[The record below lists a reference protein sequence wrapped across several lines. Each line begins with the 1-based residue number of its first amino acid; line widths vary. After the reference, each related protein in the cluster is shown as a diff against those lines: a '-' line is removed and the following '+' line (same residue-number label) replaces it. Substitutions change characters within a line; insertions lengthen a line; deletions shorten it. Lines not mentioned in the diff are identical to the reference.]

1 MTRPPHNAVVVGFDG
16 STGST
21 QALDWG
27 AREADRRGLRLH
39 VVHVW
44 QPPPMLS
51 AGFGTPT
58 MPDSEAI
65 LVDAAMRVGNVAPQL
80 TVSTQAVPAPVAG
93 AFIEAS
99 FDAATIVIG
108 AHGYRRVGIRDY
120 GSTAWQVAIHA
131 YCPVVVVRE
140 IADDERRSSIVVGVD
155 GSAESALALDYA
167 FERAAFFDV
176 HLVAVHG
183 WQLERLDEFTAAV
196 GGAADRDRLEEARAA
211 ELTDCLRPLVARY
224 PCVNV
229 RRVSARE
236 QAATAIIRESRS
248 AQLVV
253 VGSRGRGGFRG
264 MLLGS
269 VGMELL
275 RRATCPVAIVRP

>member
-1 MTRPPHNAVVVGFDG
+1 MPKPCGCTISHRRRGPSARTGGSSSTRKRSLGVSSRRARPGSTHRSDGSASTPPDPTSRNGPRSSAAQQRRKLGAREMTRPPHNAVVVGFDG

-21 QALDWG
+21 DALDWG

-120 GSTAWQVAIHA
+120 GSTAWQVAIH
-131 YCPVVVVRE
+131 
-140 IADDERRSSIVVGVD
+140 
-155 GSAESALALDYA
+155 
-167 FERAAFFDV
+167 
-176 HLVAVHG
+176 
-183 WQLERLDEFTAAV
+183 
-196 GGAADRDRLEEARAA
+196 
-211 ELTDCLRPLVARY
+211 
-224 PCVNV
+224 
-229 RRVSARE
+229 
-236 QAATAIIRESRS
+236 
-248 AQLVV
+248 
-253 VGSRGRGGFRG
+253 
-264 MLLGS
+264 
-269 VGMELL
+269 
-275 RRATCPVAIVRP
+275 